1 MLPLLPRE
9 MLTGRLC
16 RVEPLYIVKHADDRH
31 VSCRAEIT
39 GADWNY
45 LPYGPFRTIG
55 EFESGLATQTRGYG
69 THVSDDGSRFWN
81 RVLAL
86 LAKM

>member
-1 MLPLLPRE
+1 MLPLPLCE
-9 MLTGRLC
+9 TLTGGFF
-16 RVEPLYIVKHADDRH
+16 RVGPLDIAKHAED
-31 VSCRAEIT
+31 VLASCSTEIT